1 MREGVTLTVREKGG
15 VSDIEPKRRHLN
27 LAEKRA
33 KRAAD
38 VANFTRIYARKAQKR
53 REPNDRHYS
62 RELEQKLKRMRPDD
76 LDRLL
81 RDDED

>member
-1 MREGVTLTVREKGG
+1 MGAGNGG
-15 VSDIEPKRRHLN
+15 ASDDKPKRRHLN

-33 KRAAD
+33 LRAAD
-38 VANFTRIYARKAQKR
+38 VATFAKVYARKAQKR

-62 RELEQKLKRMRPDD
+62 RELEQKLKRLRPTE

-81 RDDED
+81 HDDED